1 MIIFH
6 FLSTIEFQRSNRF
19 PFSRT
24 TVPTPLLAETIKSR
38 LNSLRLGSEIL
49 VFKTVDS
56 TNELARQY
64 LEKDAQEGLV
74 LIAET
79 QTRGRGRRGRNWLSS
94 PEVGLYFSI
103 ILKPN
108 IHPQRQPQLTLLAGL
123 ATTLAINEFTLQK
136 ARLKWPNDILL
147 NGKKCCGI
155 LSETHPIHDGKT
167 GVIVGIGIN
176 ANHSLS
182 DFPVELKTT
191 ATSLMIETENEIDRM
206 ALVSAVLGHFD
217 KLYDA
222 FLKDEEYAFMEQW
235 LENSDMIGK
244 KITVSRGDSVTCGTA
259 LGLDSDGRLLLRA
272 DNGEEMVFDSGEVS
286 LQPALRIKTNQTAQS

>member
-1 MIIFH
+1 
-6 FLSTIEFQRSNRF
+6 
-19 PFSRT
+19 
-24 TVPTPLLAETIKSR
+24 VPTPLLAETIKNR
-38 LNSLRLGSEIL
+38 LNTLRIGSEII
-49 VFKTVDS
+49 VFNTIDS
-56 TNELARQY
+56 TNEQARQY
-64 LEKDAQEGLV
+64 FEKDAKEGLV

-94 PEVGLYFSI
+94 PGIGLYFSI
-103 ILKPN
+103 ILKP
-108 IHPQRQPQLTLLAGL
+108 IVQPRRLSQLTLLAGL
-123 ATTLAINEFTLQK
+123 ATTLAINEFTPKK

-155 LSETHPIHDGKT
+155 LSETHSTLDGKT

-182 DFPVELKTT
+182 DFPPELKAI
-191 ATSLMIETENEIDRM
+191 ATSLMIETENEIDRL

-222 FLKDEEYAFMEQW
+222 FLNDEEYIFMEQW

-244 KITVSRGDSVTCGTA
+244 KITVSRGNSVTCGTA

-272 DNGEEMVFDSGEVS
+272 ENGEEMVFDSGEVS
-286 LQPALRIKTNQTAQS
+286 LKPALWIKTNQTAQS